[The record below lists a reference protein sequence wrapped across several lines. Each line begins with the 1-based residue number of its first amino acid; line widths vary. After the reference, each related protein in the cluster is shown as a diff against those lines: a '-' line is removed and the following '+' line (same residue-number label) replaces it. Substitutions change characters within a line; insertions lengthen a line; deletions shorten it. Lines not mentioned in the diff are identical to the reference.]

1 MRTIKKFW
9 EIKAAKNDAKTG
21 EIYIYSEISSTQFWG
36 DEVTAQTFKEDL
48 DGLGEVSALNIYINS
63 PGGSVF
69 EGNSIYNIIKRHKA
83 HVNVYVDGLAASI
96 ASVIAMSGDAIF
108 MPANAMMMIHNPW
121 TVAQGNAE
129 ELRKQADDMDRIRES
144 LIEAYLEKAGGKL
157 DRDRLIELMDAETWL
172 SAQECLDLGL
182 CDSIEA
188 PSAAVAKVDTQLF
201 AKYRNT
207 PESLL
212 NQTKEDEKQAEK
224 ERLFREQLIAEAQTN
239 LLKLQNGGII

>member
-21 EIYIYSEISSTQFWG
+21 EIYIYSEISSGQFWG

-144 LIEAYLEKAGGKL
+144 LIEAYLGKAGEKL
-157 DRDRLIELMDAETWL
+157 NRDRLIELMDAETWL
-172 SAQECLDLGL
+172 TAQECLELGL

-188 PSAAVAKVDTQLF
+188 PSTAVAKVDTQLF

>member
-21 EIYIYSEISSTQFWG
+21 EIYIYSEISSAQFWG

-96 ASVIAMSGDAIF
+96 ASVIAMSGDTIF
-108 MPANAMMMIHNPW
+108 MPANAMMMIHNPII
-121 TVAQGNAE
+121 TVNGNAE
-129 ELRKQADDMDRIRES
+129 ELRKWANDMDRIRES

-182 CDSIEA
+182 CDSVEA
-188 PSAAVAKVDTQLF
+188 PRAAVAKVDTQLF